1 MLLFMP
7 HCGFKEGAMCSKRL
21 SRGFSV
27 VFFVLFLCFLTGK
40 ADGAQPGIA
49 AGRQHSA
56 ALKEDG
62 TVWTWGENGFGQL
75 GDDTHDDRY
84 APVQVLGP
92 GGTGFLAG
100 VKAIS
105 SVSSH
110 TTALKEDGTVWAWGY
125 NYYGWL
131 GDGTTSS
138 RSTPVQVLGPGGAG
152 FLTGVK
158 AVAAGYQHTVAVKND
173 GIVWAWGRNEDGQL
187 GDNTTTDRLTP
198 VQVLGP
204 GGAGFLTGVKAVTAG
219 WYFTAA
225 LKEDGTVWAWGYN
238 FKGVLGDDTTTDRL
252 TPVQVLGPEGAGFL
266 TGVKAVDAGSHHM
279 VALKEDGTVWA
290 WGSNTDG
297 SLGNG
302 SAASWW
308 TPVQVLDLDGDG
320 YLTGVKAV
328 TAGSY
333 CTMALKED
341 GTVLAWGNN
350 DNGRL
355 GDGTDGF
362 STIPV
367 QVLGPGGAGFLTEV
381 MAVSAGY
388 SHSMALKNDGTVWAW
403 GKNEDGR
410 LGDDTTTERWTP
422 VQVLGPGGAG
432 ILDLGGQVTY
442 SYYLPY
448 FVSNDDYWTGVALKD
463 GKSWFTAS
471 VTATVYGSMGT
482 VLATEER
489 SLSPRGQ
496 TAFMVGSGLNTE
508 GWVKVT
514 SDEPLTGLGFVA
526 MAHDDKLMFDMTLIP
541 KLSKTLYVP
550 HVAQDATWD
559 TTVYICNPN
568 GSDTIVYLTFYDS
581 DGTAVTVSHGYILPA
596 NGSGSCPLSALLGDD
611 SHTSGS
617 VRITASQG
625 VAAFALYQN
634 LKTGD
639 RSYAGISAVIPQ
651 KALMTPELVTF
662 SYCLPYALS
671 DMDYWTGVGLRNGSS
686 LSSATV
692 TVTGRR
698 QNGTV
703 FNTQTRTIPP
713 SGQTAFMMGAGEGWV
728 RITSNQPL
736 TGLGF
741 VAMARDDKL
750 MFDISFVSEPAKL
763 LYVPHVAQDTTW
775 DTVIYVCNPHDSETI
790 LYLTLVRSNG
800 TVVVS
805 SPYTLPASGSGAYP
819 LSAIVGGGAYT
830 SGSIEITTS
839 QEVAAFALYHNLKT
853 GDRSYAGISA
863 VAP

>member
-1 MLLFMP
+1 
-7 HCGFKEGAMCSKRL
+7 
-21 SRGFSV
+21 V
-27 VFFVLFLCFLTGK
+27 
-40 ADGAQPGIA
+40 
-49 AGRQHSA
+49 
-56 ALKEDG
+56 
-62 TVWTWGENGFGQL
+62 
-75 GDDTHDDRY
+75 
-84 APVQVLGP
+84 
-92 GGTGFLAG
+92 
-100 VKAIS
+100 
-105 SVSSH
+105 
-110 TTALKEDGTVWAWGY
+110 
-125 NYYGWL
+125 
-131 GDGTTSS
+131 
-138 RSTPVQVLGPGGAG
+138 G

-173 GIVWAWGRNEDGQL
+173 GTVWAWGRNEEGQL
-187 GDNTTTDRLTP
+187 GDNTTTDRSTP

-204 GGAGFLTGVKAVTAG
+204 GGVGFLTGVKAVTAG

-225 LKEDGTVWAWGYN
+225 LKEDGTVWAWGKN

-252 TPVQVLGPEGAGFL
+252 TPVQVLGPDGVGFL

-279 VALKEDGTVWA
+279 AALKEDGTVWA
-290 WGSNTDG
+290 WGSNSDGCLGDG
-297 SLGNG
+297 SLV
-302 SAASWW
+302 ARW
-308 TPVQVLDLDGDG
+308 TPIQVLDPGGEGFLS
-320 YLTGVKAV
+320 GVKAV

-333 CTMALKED
+333 YTMALKED
-341 GTVLAWGNN
+341 GTVLAWGTN
-350 DNGRL
+350 DNGQL
-355 GDGTDGF
+355 GDNTDAL
-362 STIPV
+362 SAIPV
-367 QVLGPGGAGFLTEV
+367 QVLGPGGAGFLTGV
-381 MAVSAGY
+381 MAVSAGFY
-388 SHSMALKNDGTVWAW
+388 HSMALKNDGTVWAW
-403 GKNEDGR
+403 GKNEDGQ
-410 LGDDTTTERWTP
+410 LGDNTTTDRWTP

-442 SYYLPY
+442 YYYLPY
-448 FVSNDDYWTGVALKD
+448 FVSNGSYWTGVGLKE
-463 GKSWFTAS
+463 GNSWFTAS
-471 VTATVYGSMGT
+471 ATATVYGSTGT
-482 VLATEER
+482 VLATEAR
-489 SLSPRGQ
+489 SLNPRGQ

-559 TTVYICNPN
+559 TIVYVCNPN
-568 GSDTIVYLTFYDS
+568 GSDTTMYLTFFDS
-581 DGTAVTVSHGYILPA
+581 DGTTVSTSHGYILPA
-596 NGSGSCPLSALLGDD
+596 NGSGSYPLSTLLGGDPY
-611 SHTSGS
+611 TSGS

-625 VAAFALYQN
+625 VAAFALYHN

-651 KALMTPELVTF
+651 KVIMTPGLTIYG
-662 SYCLPYALS
+662 YCLPYALS
-671 DMDYWTGVGLRNGSS
+671 DTDYWTGVGLRNGSS
-686 LSSATV
+686 SNSATV

-703 FNTQTRTIPP
+703 FNSQTRTIPP

-728 RITSNQPL
+728 LITSNEPL

-741 VAMARDDKL
+741 VAMAHDDKL
-750 MFDISFVSEPAKL
+750 MFDISFVSDLAKL

-775 DTVIYVCNPHDSETI
+775 DTVIYVCNPHDTETI

-805 SPYTLPASGSGAYP
+805 SPYTLPANGSGAYP

-863 VAP
+863 VVP

>member
-1 MLLFMP
+1 M
-7 HCGFKEGAMCSKRL
+7 
-21 SRGFSV
+21 
-27 VFFVLFLCFLTGK
+27 
-40 ADGAQPGIA
+40 
-49 AGRQHSA
+49 
-56 ALKEDG
+56 
-62 TVWTWGENGFGQL
+62 
-75 GDDTHDDRY
+75 
-84 APVQVLGP
+84 
-92 GGTGFLAG
+92 
-100 VKAIS
+100 
-105 SVSSH
+105 
-110 TTALKEDGTVWAWGY
+110 
-125 NYYGWL
+125 
-131 GDGTTSS
+131 
-138 RSTPVQVLGPGGAG
+138 
-152 FLTGVK
+152 
-158 AVAAGYQHTVAVKND
+158 
-173 GIVWAWGRNEDGQL
+173 
-187 GDNTTTDRLTP
+187 
-198 VQVLGP
+198 
-204 GGAGFLTGVKAVTAG
+204 
-219 WYFTAA
+219 
-225 LKEDGTVWAWGYN
+225 
-238 FKGVLGDDTTTDRL
+238 
-252 TPVQVLGPEGAGFL
+252 
-266 TGVKAVDAGSHHM
+266 
-279 VALKEDGTVWA
+279 
-290 WGSNTDG
+290 
-297 SLGNG
+297 
-302 SAASWW
+302 
-308 TPVQVLDLDGDG
+308 
-320 YLTGVKAV
+320 
-328 TAGSY
+328 
-333 CTMALKED
+333 
-341 GTVLAWGNN
+341 
-350 DNGRL
+350 
-355 GDGTDGF
+355 
-362 STIPV
+362 
-367 QVLGPGGAGFLTEV
+367 
-381 MAVSAGY
+381 
-388 SHSMALKNDGTVWAW
+388 
-403 GKNEDGR
+403 
-410 LGDDTTTERWTP
+410 
-422 VQVLGPGGAG
+422 
-432 ILDLGGQVTY
+432 
-442 SYYLPY
+442 
-448 FVSNDDYWTGVALKD
+448 
-463 GKSWFTAS
+463 
-471 VTATVYGSMGT
+471 
-482 VLATEER
+482 
-489 SLSPRGQ
+489 
-496 TAFMVGSGLNTE
+496 
-508 GWVKVT
+508 
-514 SDEPLTGLGFVA
+514 
-526 MAHDDKLMFDMTLIP
+526 
-541 KLSKTLYVP
+541 
-550 HVAQDATWD
+550 
-559 TTVYICNPN
+559 
-568 GSDTIVYLTFYDS
+568 
-581 DGTAVTVSHGYILPA
+581 AVTVSHGYILPA